1 MIGQTFTE
9 QSHVLIQKTCDRLDI
24 LHHDNVITEVSKIK
38 LHCLN
43 ESTVSGLTVTEV
55 YTNPKFT
62 GALYIEGGLQNRD
75 GSCHYIPVGIYHFD
89 ETGRGNIA
97 INGMKSEPF
106 NLTKDVLIARGN
118 IAREETENSLRS
130 VSTIAP

>member
-1 MIGQTFTE
+1 MLKSSDFLKMGIDKVDYENLRVLRGFGNSVVGTLGRINAYVDVDGVGAELLIVPDNVMQVPLMIGQTFTE

-55 YTNPKFT
+55 YTNP
-62 GALYIEGGLQNRD
+62 
-75 GSCHYIPVGIYHFD
+75 
-89 ETGRGNIA
+89 
-97 INGMKSEPF
+97 
-106 NLTKDVLIARGN
+106 
-118 IAREETENSLRS
+118 
-130 VSTIAP
+130 